1 MLKNLPQT
9 IKQQYKQ
16 SDIIK
21 RIANGAFWSLAGTA
35 VAKAILLLSSIAL
48 AHILGVAKYGELG
61 LVRSTV
67 NMFVCLGTVGMGVTA
82 TKYISQY
89 LHKDKIL
96 VGKIIKITSLFALV
110 SGIIIAFIIYFTSD
124 SIAQYT
130 SQTVNISD
138 EIKIG
143 TVILWATIMNGAIN
157 GILSGFEDFKHIAI
171 NTFTSSII
179 ESILIIAGAYYYGV
193 VGALLGYGLGTFSLL
208 ILNILS
214 SSKNLKKNG
223 LNINSSKLKFA
234 DFKIL
239 YKFSIPAALSSFL
252 VAPTFWVIRTL
263 IVKFDGMASLGIY
276 EMADQWKIIIL
287 FIPSA
292 LSNIVLPILSSKT
305 STDAKKDFNQALKYN
320 LILNFATTFILS
332 LIILGFSTLIT
343 KAYGN
348 GFNNVIPLI
357 VLAFSTCFSSMASV
371 FGIAIISKGKV
382 WTGLLFNLLWAF
394 IFISASY
401 ILLFMG
407 YGVNGVAIA
416 LISSYIIH
424 SIIQSIYIKCLVKN
438 A

>member
-1 MLKNLPQT
+1 MLKYLPQT

-16 SDIIK
+16 SDIVK
-21 RIANGAFWSLAGTA
+21 RIANGAFWSLVGTA

-89 LHKDKIL
+89 LQKDNIL
-96 VGKIIKITSLFALV
+96 VSKIIKLTSLFAFI
-110 SGIIIAFIIYFTSD
+110 SGVIIAFIIYLFSD
-124 SIAQYT
+124 PIAQYT
-130 SQTVNISD
+130 SQTVNISA

-143 TVILWATIMNGAIN
+143 TVILCATVMNGAIN
-157 GILSGFEDFKHIAI
+157 GILSGFEDFKHIAV
-171 NTFTSSII
+171 NTFASSII

-208 ILNILS
+208 LLNILS
-214 SSKNLKKNG
+214 SSKNLKRNG
-223 LNINSSKLKFA
+223 INISSANLKIE

-239 YKFSIPAALSSFL
+239 YKFSLPAALSSFL
-252 VAPTFWVIRTL
+252 VAPTFWIIRTL

-305 STDAKKDFNQALKYN
+305 SDDTKKDFNKALKYN
-320 LILNFATTFILS
+320 LILNFITTFVLA
-332 LIILGFSTLIT
+332 LIILCFSTLIT

-357 VLAFSTCFSSMASV
+357 LLAFSTCFSSIASV

-382 WTGLLFNLLWAF
+382 WTGLLFNLLWAI
-394 IFISASY
+394 IFVSTSY
-401 ILLFMG
+401 ISLLMG
-407 YGVNGVAIA
+407 YGVNGVAMA

-424 SIIQSIYIKCLVKN
+424 SITQSIYIKYLVKN

>member
-16 SDIIK
+16 SDIVK
-21 RIANGAFWSLAGTA
+21 RIANGAFWSLVGTA

-89 LHKDKIL
+89 LQKDNIL
-96 VGKIIKITSLFALV
+96 VSKIIKLTSLFAFI
-110 SGIIIAFIIYFTSD
+110 SGVIIAFIIYLFSD
-124 SIAQYT
+124 PIAQYT
-130 SQTVNISD
+130 SQTVNISA

-143 TVILWATIMNGAIN
+143 TVILCATVMNGAIN
-157 GILSGFEDFKHIAI
+157 GILSGFEDFKHIAV
-171 NTFTSSII
+171 NTFASSII

-208 ILNILS
+208 LLNILS
-214 SSKNLKKNG
+214 SSKNLKRNG
-223 LNINSSKLKFA
+223 INISSANLKIE

-239 YKFSIPAALSSFL
+239 YKFSLPAALSSFL
-252 VAPTFWVIRTL
+252 VAPTFWIIRTL

-305 STDAKKDFNQALKYN
+305 PDKTKKDFNKALKYN
-320 LILNFATTFILS
+320 LILNFITTFVLA
-332 LIILGFSTLIT
+332 LIILCFSTLIT

-357 VLAFSTCFSSMASV
+357 LLAFSTCFSSIASV

-382 WTGLLFNLLWAF
+382 WTGLMFNLLWAI
-394 IFISASY
+394 IFVSTSY
-401 ILLFMG
+401 ILLLMG
-407 YGVNGVAIA
+407 YGVNGVAMA

-424 SIIQSIYIKCLVKN
+424 SIIQSIYIKYLVRN